1 MRMRFSERYGFK
13 PVREAFQSESMD
25 TELKNGLW
33 NTLHTH
39 FWSYGNNVYVLSGRE
54 NSRVYPLVRKIWMD
68 YLKYSLDKLPSGW
81 RDTRVIL
88 NHYFF
93 NTAEWYEVY
102 DFIEFVAS
110 VEDSEKFRE
119 DCNQVLEKEMSAY
132 RFVGEFIAPIIDDI
146 EINEIETAIGEKTSF
161 AARHLSNAL
170 DLLSDRSTP
179 DYRNSIKE
187 SISAVESICKLIV
200 GDPSTT
206 LGRAINK
213 LETETGIVLHDD
225 LKEGLKKI
233 YHYTSDSAGI
243 RHAIKDDS
251 TVDFEEAKFMLV
263 MCSSFVNYLIA
274 KADKAGIAFS

>member
-13 PVREAFQSESMD
+13 PVREAFQSEDMD
-25 TELKNGLW
+25 RELKIGLW
-33 NTLHTH
+33 NTLHSH
-39 FWSYGNNVYVLSGRE
+39 FWHYGTDAQRLTHNYNFEIYS
-54 NSRVYPLVRKIWMD
+54 LVKPIWRD
-68 YLKYSLDKLPSGW
+68 YLKYPLDQVPYWWSG
-81 RDTRVIL
+81 VHEVF
-88 NHYFF
+88 NGYFF
-93 NTAEWYEVY
+93 NEAEWYEIY
-102 DFIEFVAS
+102 DFIEFIANVKS
-110 VEDSEKFRE
+110 SEKFRA
-119 DCNQVLEKEMSAY
+119 DCNQVLETEMSAY
-132 RFVGEFIAPIIDDI
+132 RFVGDFIAPIIDEI
-146 EINEIETAIGEKTSF
+146 EISEIETAISEKTSF
-161 AARHLSNAL
+161 AAKHLSNAL

-200 GDPSTT
+200 GDSSTT

-213 LETETGIVLHDD
+213 LEAETGIVLHDD

-263 MCSSFVNYLIA
+263 MCSSFVNYLIT
-274 KADKAGIAFS
+274 KADKAGISFS